1 MDKVLV
7 LNSDFTPLNV
17 TSLRRGFIL
26 VQKGRAEVLQKGE
39 DIITSIGNFVRP
51 LVIRLKEYIRYRPK
65 SIGVTRRRLFKRDD
79 YSCLYCGSN
88 KRLTVDHIIPKSKGG
103 SNQWENLATCCHR
116 CNSLKGNKTP
126 EEAGMKLRYKP
137 YAPELFSKIVD
148 DQVDFLWKDFK
159 VKFYG

>member
-116 CNSLKGNKTP
+116 CNSLKSDKTP
-126 EEAGMKLRYKP
+126 EEAGIKLRYKP
-137 YAPELFSKIVD
+137 YAPELFSKITD